1 MLVALQGTGI
11 PVGKLA
17 LYTALGGE
25 ESCWGTSLHIIN
37 YVGFVQLLRN
47 AVPLDIRKKRKN
59 LLDLFFLSWDLLG
72 ATLCFCMLVSKV
84 LERRR
89 KLCDYKFVLLHA
101 STGMNFIDNKNLNL
115 NYIWI
120 IYLIEKLKYY
130 MQTQHWMWFYC
141 RERWWSY
148 TGNCKWSCTSCLI
161 SCPWQDL
168 KEGWKECPS

>member
-1 MLVALQGTGI
+1 MFSPFYLFFLFFYSELIIVA
-11 PVGKLA
+11 VDC
-17 LYTALGGE
+17 
-25 ESCWGTSLHIIN
+25 S
-37 YVGFVQLLRN
+37 FVQLLRN

-115 NYIWI
+115 NYI
-120 IYLIEKLKYY
+120 
-130 MQTQHWMWFYC
+130 
-141 RERWWSY
+141 
-148 TGNCKWSCTSCLI
+148 
-161 SCPWQDL
+161 
-168 KEGWKECPS
+168 